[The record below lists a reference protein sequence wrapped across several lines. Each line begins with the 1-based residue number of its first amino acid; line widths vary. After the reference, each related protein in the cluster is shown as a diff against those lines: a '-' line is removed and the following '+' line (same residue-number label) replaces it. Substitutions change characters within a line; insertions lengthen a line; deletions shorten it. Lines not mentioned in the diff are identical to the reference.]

1 MRLTQR
7 SVRSKVAVAMMTLMI
22 PLSAYAEGS
31 PKPPPSIPDQRA
43 LHVLN
48 RIAYGPR
55 PGDIERVKAMG
66 IDRYIDEQL
75 NPERIPESPALE
87 RRLRDLSTLR
97 LSPVELFNRYEPH
110 PILGRRPS
118 TEEAKAIREESR
130 IVLRQASEARLLR
143 AVDSERRLQEVM
155 TDFWFNHFNIFSGK
169 GLDRI
174 WVGAF
179 EQQAIRPNAL
189 GRFRDLLGATA
200 KHPAMLFYLDNWQN
214 TAPNTPGARGK
225 EQGLNENYAREIME
239 LHTLGVEG
247 GYSQNDVI
255 ALARIFT
262 GWGLPEGLRLTQGSS
277 NGFYFDSR
285 RHDTG
290 TKTFLGHT
298 IRSAG
303 MAEGE
308 QAMDILARSPET
320 ARHLSFE
327 LAQYFVADQPD
338 PALVDALTKRY
349 METDGNIREVL
360 RTLFASRQFW
370 DPTGFSQKFK
380 TPYEYVVSSVRA
392 AGLVVM
398 DVRPLEGQLNQLGM
412 PIYGYQ
418 TPDGYKNTRDAW
430 LNADAM
436 SRRLNFA
443 TALGAG
449 RTRIGAPGGTDAT
462 RLEPGHNTPPLLG
475 FAMAADDTPQPLDAN
490 RLMTTLARQ
499 FSPKT
504 LQAVASAAAPLKA
517 SLILGSPEFMNR

>member
-7 SVRSKVAVAMMTLMI
+7 SVRSKVAVAMMTLAI
-22 PLSAYAEGS
+22 PLSAYAEGL
-31 PKPPPSIPDQRA
+31 PKPTASIPDQRA
-43 LHVLN
+43 LHILN

-55 PGDIERVKAMG
+55 PGDIERVKVLG
-66 IDRYIDEQL
+66 IDRYIDQQL
-75 NPERIPESPALE
+75 NPERIPESPDLE
-87 RRLRDLSTLR
+87 RRLRDLATLR
-97 LSPVELFNRYEPH
+97 MSTVELFNRYEPH

-130 IVLRQASEARLLR
+130 IVLRQAVEARLLR

-214 TAPNTPGARGK
+214 TAPNTPGAHGK

-247 GYSQNDVI
+247 GYSQDDVI

-262 GWGLPEGLRLTQGSS
+262 GWGLPEGLRLTQGRGD
-277 NGFYFDSR
+277 GFYFDSR

-290 TKTFLGHT
+290 TKLFLGHT

-303 MAEGE
+303 IAEGE
-308 QAMDILARSPET
+308 QAMDILARSPVT

-349 METDGNIREVL
+349 LETDGNIREVL
-360 RTLFASRQFW
+360 RTLLTSPQFW
-370 DPTGFSQKFK
+370 DPTSYSRKFK

-392 AGLVVM
+392 AGIAVTA
-398 DVRPLEGQLNQLGM
+398 VRPLEGQLNQLGM
-412 PIYGYQ
+412 PLYGYQ

-430 LNADAM
+430 LNSDAM

-449 RTRIGAPGGTDAT
+449 RTRIGERAANDDT
-462 RLEPGHNTPPLLG
+462 RLEPGQNTPPLLG
-475 FAMAADDTPQPLDAN
+475 FAMAADNMPQPLDAN
-490 RLMTTLARQ
+490 RLMATLARQ

-504 LQAVASAAAPLKA
+504 LQSVASAAPPLKA